1 MSNFLRHAMKS
12 KKGKERVQGKEKN
25 LNKMRKIRILYSDPN
40 ATDYSSEE
48 EDLFMRN
55 EYKFDGSKRIVEEII
70 VPFMPLAYENKKN
83 ECESSL
89 LALRKR
95 EDVKEVILF
104 QPSPSSVLD
113 VSDTDTKAAKDIND
127 IDDSVKEINVKDL
140 TGDEKRGNLVEEVG
154 KEDIS
159 VQYLA
164 SLAGHDLY
172 LDETEMLLSDGF
184 CNLLDNDEISCG
196 SLWKVENGHGSSCCI
211 LPHVDCAFNDFEL
224 GWIDETLNWDCQ

>member
-1 MSNFLRHAMKS
+1 MPNFLRHAMKS

-25 LNKMRKIRILYSDPN
+25 LNKMRKIRVLYSDPN
-40 ATDYSSEE
+40 ATDYSSE

-55 EYKFDGSKRIVEEII
+55 EYKFDGSKRIAEEIF
-70 VPFMPLAYENKKN
+70 VPFMSLANENKKN

-95 EDVKEVILF
+95 DDAMSSEVLLF
-104 QPSPSSVLD
+104 QSSPSSVLD

-127 IDDSVKEINVKDL
+127 IDGLVKEINVKDL
-140 TGDEKRGNLVEEVG
+140 TSDEKRGNLVEEVG

-172 LDETEMLLSDGF
+172 FDETEKLLGDGF
-184 CNLLDNDEISCG
+184 CNLLDNDDISCG
-196 SLWKVENGHGSSCCI
+196 SLWKVENGYGSDCI
-211 LPHVDCAFNDFEL
+211 LPPVDCAFNDFEL

>member
-1 MSNFLRHAMKS
+1 MPNFLRHAMKS
-12 KKGKERVQGKEKN
+12 KRGKERVQGKEKN

-48 EDLFMRN
+48 EEDMFLRN
-55 EYKFDGSKRIVEEII
+55 EYKFDGSKRIVEEFF
-70 VPFMPLAYENKKN
+70 VPFMPLANENKKN

-95 EDVKEVILF
+95 EDVKEVILM
-104 QPSPSSVLD
+104 SVLD

-127 IDDSVKEINVKDL
+127 IDGSVKEINVKDL
-140 TGDEKRGNLVEEVG
+140 TSDEKRENLVEEVG

-164 SLAGHDLY
+164 SVAGYNLCF
-172 LDETEMLLSDGF
+172 DETEMLLGNEF
-184 CNLLDNDEISCG
+184 CNLLNNDEISCG
-196 SLWKVENGHGSSCCI
+196 SLWKVENGYAGSCCI
-211 LPHVDCAFNDFEL
+211 LPPVDCAFNDFEL